1 MALPRLK
8 WTLDDY
14 LAWENE
20 QPDRT
25 EFNRGCVLPM
35 GDISRVHA
43 LVVGNLVRR
52 LGNHLDDSPCQVFGG
67 SAKLQIANDAVFYPD
82 LFVTCNRA
90 DLATEMIFR
99 APTLLIEVLS
109 PSTQAYDR
117 SQKFAVYRQLASLK
131 EYILVDPDTRRVEA
145 FRREA
150 DDRWLFHDMSQ
161 DEAMSCTSVGCT
173 VPLAQVFQDI
183 DPEA

>member
-1 MALPRLK
+1 MALPQLK

-14 LAWENE
+14 VAWENQ
-20 QPDRT
+20 QPDRN
-25 EFNRGCVLPM
+25 EFYRGEVFAM
-35 GDISRVHA
+35 VGARRMHGRV
-43 LVVGNLVRR
+43 VSNLVRR
-52 LGNHLDDSPCQVFGG
+52 LSEQLDGTRCQVFAEGM
-67 SAKLQIANDAVFYPD
+67 KLQIANDAVFYPD
-82 LFVTCNRA
+82 LFVTCDKS
-90 DLATEMIFR
+90 DLATDMIFR